1 MFKMEL
7 GMFSSHLFCY
17 LELRTSEA
25 EVVLFEA
32 FYSSSARLEP
42 FMTEMNLL

>member
-17 LELRTSEA
+17 LELRTWEA

-32 FYSSSARLEP
+32 F
-42 FMTEMNLL
+42 FILLHAWKLSRQK